1 METTTKQEI
10 QRIVAQRDERICTTF
25 KEIAADMAK
34 AGMGLTAV
42 ATQIAADEGLTPQ
55 RVLDILR
62 REGLVGTASE
72 FKAQQA
78 EGGEL

>member
-25 KEIAADMAK
+25 KERASDMAK

-72 FKAQQA
+72 FKAQA

>member
-1 METTTKQEI
+1 MGTTKQEI
-10 QRIVAQRDERICTTF
+10 QRIVAQRDERICNTF
-25 KEIAADMAK
+25 KASAAEMAK

-42 ATQIAADEGLTPQ
+42 ATQIAADEELTPQ

-62 REGLVGTASE
+62 REGLVTTASD
-72 FKAQQA
+72 FKAWA